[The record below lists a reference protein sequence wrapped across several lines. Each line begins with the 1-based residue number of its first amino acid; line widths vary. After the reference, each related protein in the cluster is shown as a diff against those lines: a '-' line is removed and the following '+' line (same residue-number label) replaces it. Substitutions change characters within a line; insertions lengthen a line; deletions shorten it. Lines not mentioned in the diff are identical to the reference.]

1 MIHIITDSTSD
12 LSAEQAQAL
21 GVEIMPL
28 MVHFGEEGYLDGVE
42 ITKEE
47 FYDKLSK
54 VEALP
59 TTSQINPEA
68 FVQRFQ
74 PYVDAGDTVV
84 GIFLSSK
91 MSGTC
96 QSAMIARNIVDPERI
111 FVVDSNT
118 VTFALGLLVTEA
130 AALRDQG
137 RTAAEIAG
145 ELEQLSRR
153 VRLVAMV
160 DTLKYLKMGGR
171 ISAAT
176 AAMGGLLGINP
187 MIAIEESGL
196 VESAGKVRGKK
207 AAFRWISEYLER
219 VPADPAYRV
228 AFGHS
233 NAPTAMEEC
242 MEALSGQ
249 VDTARALRSDIGA
262 VVGTHAGP
270 GAAGIAYIRSFS

>member
-12 LSAEQAQAL
+12 LSAEQAREL
-21 GVEIMPL
+21 GVETMPL
-28 MVHFGEEGYLDGVE
+28 MVRFGEECYLDGVE
-42 ITKEE
+42 ITKAE
-47 FYDKLSK
+47 FYEKLSR
-54 VEALP
+54 VETLP
-59 TTSQINPEA
+59 TTSQINPDT

-74 PYVDAGDTVV
+74 EYVDAGDTVV
-84 GIFLSSK
+84 GIFVSSK

-96 QSAMIARNIVDPERI
+96 QSAMIARNLVDPERI

-118 VTFALGLLVTEA
+118 VTFALGLLVAEA
-130 AALRDQG
+130 AAMRDQG

-145 ELEQLSRR
+145 EIEKLSHR

-187 MIAIEESGL
+187 IIAIEEKGI

-219 VPADPAYRV
+219 EPVDPAYRV
-228 AFGHS
+228 SFGHT
-233 NAPTAMEEC
+233 NAPSAMEEC
-242 MEALSGQ
+242 MEALSGK
-249 VDTARALRSDIGA
+249 VDTARALRTDIGA